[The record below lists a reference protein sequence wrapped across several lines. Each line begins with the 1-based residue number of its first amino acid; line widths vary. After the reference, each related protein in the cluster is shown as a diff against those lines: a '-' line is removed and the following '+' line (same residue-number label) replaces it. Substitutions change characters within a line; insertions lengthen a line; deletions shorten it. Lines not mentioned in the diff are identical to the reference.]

1 MNSTPEMLEAATGE
15 PSALQRLIADSVE
28 RLLADLIDAERLAAF
43 EATGRDTELWQRVAE
58 QGLPT
63 ALVGEK
69 AGGSGARWSE
79 VGPLLRAI
87 GYWQAPLP
95 LAESMLA
102 GVLLDRAGLEVPE
115 GPLGIAQSGRQGDLL
130 LCRDSRRLSGVV
142 SRVAWAR
149 ECRWLVVAGPE
160 RQLALVDL
168 RQDAVRLEPGS
179 NFAGEPLDRLV
190 FERAEVA
197 ALAPQPLGEID
208 EPLWTLGALAR
219 ACMLWGALEATLD
232 KTVEY
237 ANQRVQF
244 GKPIGRQQA
253 LQQYLAQLAGAI
265 GAARMACQVALE
277 SADLAFAGEPGGA
290 RRLRFDVAVAKVCAG
305 EAATLACSVAHQV
318 FGAIGFTR
326 EHSLHQATRRLWS
339 WRDDFGSDS
348 QWAQQLGEAAI
359 AAGSAGFWSGL
370 CARSL

>member
-1 MNSTPEMLEAATGE
+1 MNPISENLAVISG
-15 PSALQRLIADSVE
+15 PSELQCLIADSVE
-28 RLLADLIDAERLAAF
+28 RLFSDLVDAERLAAF
-43 EATGRDTELWQRVAE
+43 EAGSDDSTLWQSVVD

-63 ALVGEK
+63 ALVDES
-69 AGGSGARWSE
+69 AGGSGASWRDIA
-79 VGPLLRAI
+79 PLLRAI

-102 GVLLDRAGLEVPE
+102 GALLTHAGLAVPE
-115 GPLGIAQSGRQGDLL
+115 GPLTIAQVARQGDLRL
-130 LCRDSRRLSGVV
+130 DADNRLSGAL
-142 SRVAWAR
+142 SRVPWAR
-149 ECRWLVVAGPE
+149 HCRWLVLGGLD

-168 RQDAVRLEPGS
+168 RQATVHLETAS
-179 NFAGEPLDRLV
+179 NLAAEPLDHLR
-190 FERAEVA
+190 FERAEIA
-197 ALAPQPLGEID
+197 ALAPQPLHDID

-232 KTVEY
+232 QAVDY

-244 GKPIGRQQA
+244 GKPIGRQQV

-265 GAARMACQVALE
+265 GVARMACQVALG
-277 SADLAFAGEPGGA
+277 SADDAFAGTPEGTQ
-290 RRLRFDVAVAKVCAG
+290 RLRFDVAVAKVCAG
-305 EAATLACSVAHQV
+305 EAATLACSMAHQV

-348 QWAQQLGEAAI
+348 QWAQQLGQAAI
-359 AAGSAGFWSGL
+359 GTGSAGFWRGL
-370 CARSL
+370 CARNL

>member
-1 MNSTPEMLEAATGE
+1 MNPTSEHLAAAAGE
-15 PSALQRLIADSVE
+15 PSELQRLIADSVE
-28 RLLADLIDAERLAAF
+28 RLFADLIDAERLAAF
-43 EATGRDTELWQRVAE
+43 ETGTPDPQLWRSVAA
-58 QGLPT
+58 QGLPA
-63 ALVGEK
+63 ALVGES

-102 GVLLDRAGLEVPE
+102 GALLDRAGLAIPE
-115 GPLGIAQSGRQGDLL
+115 GPLTIVQAGRHGDLR
-130 LCRDSRRLSGVV
+130 LCADGRRLGGSV
-142 SRVAWAR
+142 SRVPWAR
-149 ECRWLVVAGPE
+149 DCHWLVVVGVE

-168 RQDAVRLEPGS
+168 RQAAVRLEAGS
-179 NFAGEPLDRLV
+179 NYAAEPLDRLHL
-190 FERAEVA
+190 EDAGIA
-197 ALAPQPLGEID
+197 ALAAQPLDELD
-208 EPLWTLGALAR
+208 EPAWTLGALAR

-265 GAARMACQVALE
+265 GAARMACQVALD
-277 SADLAFAGEPGGA
+277 SADAAFAGEPGGTL
-290 RRLRFDVAVAKVCAG
+290 RLRFDVAVAKVCAG

-348 QWAQQLGEAAI
+348 QWARLLGEAAI
-359 AAGSAGFWSGL
+359 GAGSAGFWSGL
-370 CARSL
+370 CDRSL

>member
-1 MNSTPEMLEAATGE
+1 MNPTPVKPEAAAGE
-15 PSALQRLIADSVE
+15 PSELQRLIADSVE
-28 RLLADLIDAERLAAF
+28 GLFADLIDAEHLAAF
-43 EATGRDTELWQRVAE
+43 EAGDHDPELWQRVAE
-58 QGLPT
+58 QGLPA
-63 ALVGEK
+63 ALVGES

-79 VGPLLRAI
+79 IGPLLRAI

-102 GVLLDRAGLEVPE
+102 GALLDRAGLALPD
-115 GPLGIAQSGRQGDLL
+115 GPLTIAETGRHGELR
-130 LCRDSRRLSGVV
+130 LCPDSQRLNGVLA
-142 SRVAWAR
+142 RVPWAR
-149 ECRWLVVAGPE
+149 DCRWLVVSSLD

-168 RQDAVRLEPGS
+168 RQAAIRLDRGS
-179 NFAGEPLDRLV
+179 NFAAEPLDRLH
-190 FERAEVA
+190 FEGAEIA

-208 EPLWTLGALAR
+208 APLWTLGALAR

-265 GAARMACQVALE
+265 GAARMACQVALD
-277 SADLAFAGEPGGA
+277 SADAAFAGEPGGA
-290 RRLRFDVAVAKVCAG
+290 HRLRFDVAVAKVCAG

-339 WRDDFGSDS
+339 WRDEFGSDS
-348 QWAQQLGEAAI
+348 QWALQLGEAAI
-359 AAGSAGFWSGL
+359 DAGSAGFWNGL
-370 CARSL
+370 CERSL